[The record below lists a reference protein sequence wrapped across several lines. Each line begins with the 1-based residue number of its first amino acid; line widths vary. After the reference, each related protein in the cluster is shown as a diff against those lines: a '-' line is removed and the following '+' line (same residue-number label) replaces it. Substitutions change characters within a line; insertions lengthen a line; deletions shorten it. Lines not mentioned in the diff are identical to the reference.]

1 MPDSHIY
8 VMKKKDYLSEEA
20 IIVRNSGEIP
30 EVTYHGSIYYLTKDP
45 EGPGLTLDNED
56 LSRLKDEVIQ
66 GYRTIL
72 LRDMTLENRNKGLY
86 RGLARSIAN
95 WQRLYEF
102 SRREEK
108 DVSSIRSEAADALKN
123 FLHGEISDVQN
134 GSRASCINCSA
145 SGLEEFAKNLGI
157 DPDSLP
163 SGWLELCQ
171 LWESGIRKSESS
183 KKS

>member
-8 VMKKKDYLSEEA
+8 IMKNEDYLSEET

-95 WQRLYEF
+95 WQRLCEF

-108 DVSSIRSEAADALKN
+108 DVSSIRSEATDALKN
-123 FLHGEISDVQN
+123 FLNGEISDVQN

-145 SGLEEFAKNLGI
+145 SELEEFAKNLGI
-157 DPDSLP
+157 DPYSLP

-171 LWESGIRKSESS
+171 LWESG